1 MFIELTYLGD
11 MKITVNINK
20 IIAYSRNGKDENGT
34 VINFGMDDYIT
45 VYESYEQVKKLIKD
59 EILAERGYAG

>member
-45 VYESYEQVKKLIKD
+45 VKESYEQVKKLIKD